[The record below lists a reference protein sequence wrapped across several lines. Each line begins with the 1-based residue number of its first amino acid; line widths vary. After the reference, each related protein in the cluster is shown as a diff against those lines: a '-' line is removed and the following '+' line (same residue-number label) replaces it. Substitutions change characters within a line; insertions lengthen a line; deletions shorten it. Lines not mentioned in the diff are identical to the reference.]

1 MFIYLSSEFQNFK
14 GFLPHG
20 YENEFI
26 IFSFSRYVIQVFNS
40 YPSVPVIVSIELKL
54 ANLNLALLLFKNQV
68 DLIFW
73 HEGE

>member
-1 MFIYLSSEFQNFK
+1 MFIYLSSKFQNFK
-14 GFLPHG
+14 VFLPHG

-26 IFSFSRYVIQVFNS
+26 IFSFSMYVIQVFKS